1 MGREEGTEGEREEEK
16 EGERGG
22 GGGGGRRGRGRG
34 GRGRKR
40 KRRKW
45 KERKERVGTQSSF
58 ASVHQ
63 HMYTLLNGAMQAQQV
78 DECVGVSLNTSLPY
92 QPVNHCKVPRCRGV
106 PTYST
111 LAIMHGLLV
120 QGHGPHLPPI
130 CTRQQS
136 CPQQTKHTPLHTTGG
151 WAATGQRALNRNPA
165 LSIRLRALNRR
176 PALCVTTYRA
186 LNSLHFLS
194 GRRHA
199 CTFCQVEDM
208 RISKWQNAAI
218 PLSPQIIVKMRLTHL
233 LFLLSLQLML
243 FALSLVL
250 TC

>member
-1 MGREEGTEGEREEEK
+1 MEEGEG
-16 EGERGG
+16 GG
-22 GGGGGRRGRGRG
+22 GGGGGRKGRGRG
-34 GRGRKR
+34 GRG
-40 KRRKW
+40 RKW

-58 ASVHQ
+58 ASVYQ

-78 DECVGVSLNTSLPY
+78 DECVRVSLNTSLPY

-136 CPQQTKHTPLHTTGG
+136 GPQQTKHTPLHTTGG

-194 GRRHA
+194 GQRLLI
-199 CTFCQVEDM
+199 EDM

-218 PLSPQIIVKMRLTHL
+218 PLSPQIIVKMRLAHL